1 MRGRGILGLISGLLL
16 VLSSLAHAFL
26 GFPPLRTQLTA
37 SAAAED
43 VVGALAIGWYFG
55 SAAMATFG
63 LIVLTSGANALKGK
77 ASGLAAVRWI
87 ALAYALFGL
96 AAFTT
101 EQRTK
106 EIGIR
111 KVLGASVAG
120 ITGLLA
126 KDFMKLVVIAILI
139 ASPLAYF
146 FMKKWLLD
154 FAYRID
160 IQWWNFL
167 VAGVVAVA
175 IAFITVGFQS
185 VKAALANPIKSLRS
199 E

>member
-77 ASGLAAVRWI
+77 PSGLAAVRWI

-96 AAFTT
+96 AAFFAD
-101 EQRTK
+101 
-106 EIGIR
+106 GMNPHF
-111 KVLGASVAG
+111 LGFIV
-120 ITGLLA
+120 IGLL
-126 KDFMKLVVIAILI
+126 L
-139 ASPLAYF
+139 
-146 FMKKWLLD
+146 
-154 FAYRID
+154 
-160 IQWWNFL
+160 
-167 VAGVVAVA
+167 GVYARP
-175 IAFITVGFQS
+175 
-185 VKAALANPIKSLRS
+185 VKV
-199 E
+199 